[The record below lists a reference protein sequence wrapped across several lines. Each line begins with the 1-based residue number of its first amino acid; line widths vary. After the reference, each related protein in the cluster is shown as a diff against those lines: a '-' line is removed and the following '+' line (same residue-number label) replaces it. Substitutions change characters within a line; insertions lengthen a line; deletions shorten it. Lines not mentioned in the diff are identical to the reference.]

1 MNECAMCN
9 VDKRSKKANGE
20 KKERKKSE
28 SLKVVSIKKSNE
40 RAGKPRIDFIFF
52 FFHREIDSSFHFS
65 FSSDCGKSVISICRE
80 SQWKAICEDE
90 QHNEIDRKLNNY
102 PLENNEYHHEKS
114 LEWRWFRV
122 KDNSHNSTTCIY
134 EGVIIPYLRYL
145 RAIFIF
151 IRDQFR
157 LFFIASFFCI
167 YLVNVSAIFSNVHVT
182 FPVRFG
188 CVLYSGTIV
197 FVIPMNEPSASHFD
211 VVACANGSNV
221 EYRTCLMLQPSHF
234 RL

>member
-1 MNECAMCN
+1 MGK
-9 VDKRSKKANGE
+9 KRTKE
-20 KKERKKSE
+20 KWKLESCFHQKVKWKSW
-28 SLKVVSIKKSNE
+28 KTPN
-40 RAGKPRIDFIFF
+40 RFHFF
-52 FFHREIDSSFHFS
+52 FFHHEIDSSFHFS

-157 LFFIASFFCI
+157 LFFYRIFFFAYI
-167 YLVNVSAIFSNVHVT
+167 LSMYPLSLAT
-182 FPVRFG
+182 F
-188 CVLYSGTIV
+188 T
-197 FVIPMNEPSASHFD
+197 
-211 VVACANGSNV
+211 
-221 EYRTCLMLQPSHF
+221 
-234 RL
+234 